1 MITKHSIKNS
11 MHHRQKQEKPDLK
24 IESVGQQNSPLK

>member
-1 MITKHSIKNS
+1 MITKHKIKNS
-11 MHHRQKQEKPDLK
+11 MHQRQKQENPDLK